1 MNAEGT
7 LNETRLS
14 DGHRVETSVPRS
26 ILSEF
31 SEIDRA
37 VYGAIARQP
46 TPYLDRPVSLLS
58 QSANYSSLWIGAAA
72 VLSIFGGRSGRRA
85 ATRGLTAVTLTS
97 VTVNVLAKSLYRR
110 RRPRRDDESLS
121 DNRLVRMP
129 ESPSFPSG
137 HSASAF
143 AFAVASSS
151 AMPGLAVPLRLVAA
165 SVAYSRVHTG
175 VHYPGDVIAGALI
188 GSGIGQVVG
197 VLQPRHPDP

>member
-1 MNAEGT
+1 MT
-7 LNETRLS
+7 VTRGS
-14 DGHRVETSVPRS
+14 EIGETSGLRS
-26 ILSEF
+26 ILRELSEV
-31 SEIDRA
+31 DKA

-46 TPYLDRPVSLLS
+46 TPHLDRPVSLVS
-58 QSANYSSLWIGAAA
+58 QSANYSSIWVGASA
-72 VLSIFGGRSGRRA
+72 VLFLFGGSSGRQA
-85 ATRGLTAVTLTS
+85 ATRGLATVALAS

-110 RRPRRDDESLS
+110 RRPVRDDDSLS
-121 DNRLVRMP
+121 DDRLVRMP

-151 AMPGLAVPLRLVAA
+151 AMPALAAPLRLVAA

-197 VLQPRHPDP
+197 SLQPRHRHLR